1 MKNNKFSLI
10 AHESTDRSNVKNLA
24 LVVRINCQNEI
35 IKDYFLALIPVQ
47 DATGAALFEHI
58 IDFFNNYKVPYKE
71 NCIGFAS
78 DGANNMMG
86 QHNSLVSRLKEAIPN
101 IFIMKCI
108 CHSFHLSASYA
119 CEKLPQEVEQ
129 LCRDI
134 YNYFSN
140 SPKRSGELRE
150 FQEYV
155 NVSPLKMLHP
165 AATRWLSLEAVVKRL
180 LSQLNALRL
189 YFIDQSSQN
198 INQATSI
205 LHFLKAP
212 ETKLYL
218 EFLLYVL
225 PFFTKL
231 NLLMQSEKPLIHV
244 IYKEVTNIVKTLL
257 ECYIEDNVLS
267 NNNVFDID
275 YMNPHNFLPI
285 ESMYF
290 GAYINTSS
298 CSPNILRSI
307 KLKCLEF
314 YIESVKQILTRF
326 PLKNSVLAKL
336 EFIDPKIV
344 INKKIKSI
352 ADVANEF
359 PNLLIGTMQEIDN
372 EWRLTRNLNF
382 IDFDLRENDDVVT
395 FWQKVSKLKMGDGTL
410 KFAKLVAFVFNL
422 LCLPHSSAN
431 VEGCFSQI
439 NLNKTSIRNCL
450 KSNTLEGILLTKS
463 LVNHSGECYNFEI
476 HPDLIKKNN
485 SQVLYGGSAV
495 NPGSESDSDSD

>member
-1 MKNNKFSLI
+1 
-10 AHESTDRSNVKNLA
+10 
-24 LVVRINCQNEI
+24 
-35 IKDYFLALIPVQ
+35 
-47 DATGAALFEHI
+47 
-58 IDFFNNYKVPYKE
+58 
-71 NCIGFAS
+71 
-78 DGANNMMG
+78 
-86 QHNSLVSRLKEAIPN
+86 
-101 IFIMKCI
+101 MKCI

-165 AATRWLSLEAVVKRL
+165 AATRLSLEAVVKRL

-314 YIESVKQILTRF
+314 YIESVKQILTKF

-352 ADVANEF
+352 ADVANE
-359 PNLLIGTMQEIDN
+359 
-372 EWRLTRNLNF
+372 WRLTRNLNF

-395 FWQKVSKLKMGDGTL
+395 FWQK
-410 KFAKLVAFVFNL
+410 F
-422 LCLPHSSAN
+422 
-431 VEGCFSQI
+431 
-439 NLNKTSIRNCL
+439 LN
-450 KSNTLEGILLTKS
+450 
-463 LVNHSGECYNFEI
+463 
-476 HPDLIKKNN
+476 
-485 SQVLYGGSAV
+485 
-495 NPGSESDSDSD
+495 

>member
-1 MKNNKFSLI
+1 MDHLPHLLRSICSDSAIAKKIKCGPKKIKKVITNITGNSERERLIDFMKNNKFSLI
-10 AHESTDRSNVKNLA
+10 ADESTDRSNVKNLA

-78 DGANNMMG
+78 DGTNNMMG

-119 CEKLPQEVEQ
+119 SEKLPQEVEQ

-189 YFIDQSSQN
+189 YFIYQSSQN

-205 LHFLKAP
+205 LHFLQAP

-218 EFLLYVL
+218 EFLL
-225 PFFTKL
+225 
-231 NLLMQSEKPLIHV
+231 
-244 IYKEVTNIVKTLL
+244 
-257 ECYIEDNVLS
+257 
-267 NNNVFDID
+267 
-275 YMNPHNFLPI
+275 
-285 ESMYF
+285 
-290 GAYINTSS
+290 
-298 CSPNILRSI
+298 CSTI
-307 KLKCLEF
+307 F
-314 YIESVKQILTRF
+314 Y
-326 PLKNSVLAKL
+326 
-336 EFIDPKIV
+336 
-344 INKKIKSI
+344 
-352 ADVANEF
+352 
-359 PNLLIGTMQEIDN
+359 
-372 EWRLTRNLNF
+372 
-382 IDFDLRENDDVVT
+382 
-395 FWQKVSKLKMGDGTL
+395 
-410 KFAKLVAFVFNL
+410 
-422 LCLPHSSAN
+422 
-431 VEGCFSQI
+431 
-439 NLNKTSIRNCL
+439 
-450 KSNTLEGILLTKS
+450 
-463 LVNHSGECYNFEI
+463 
-476 HPDLIKKNN
+476 
-485 SQVLYGGSAV
+485 
-495 NPGSESDSDSD
+495 

>member
-10 AHESTDRSNVKNLA
+10 ADESTDRSNVKSLA

-47 DATGAALFEHI
+47 DTTGAALFEHI

-101 IFIMKCI
+101 IFIIKCI

-205 LHFLKAP
+205 LHFLQAP

-244 IYKEVTNIVKTLL
+244 IYKEITNIVKTLL
-257 ECYIEDNVLS
+257 ECYIEDDVLS

-314 YIESVKQILTRF
+314 YIESVKQILT
-326 PLKNSVLAKL
+326 
-336 EFIDPKIV
+336 
-344 INKKIKSI
+344 
-352 ADVANEF
+352 
-359 PNLLIGTMQEIDN
+359 
-372 EWRLTRNLNF
+372 NF
-382 IDFDLRENDDVVT
+382 L
-395 FWQKVSKLKMGDGTL
+395 
-410 KFAKLVAFVFNL
+410 
-422 LCLPHSSAN
+422 
-431 VEGCFSQI
+431 
-439 NLNKTSIRNCL
+439 
-450 KSNTLEGILLTKS
+450 
-463 LVNHSGECYNFEI
+463 
-476 HPDLIKKNN
+476 
-485 SQVLYGGSAV
+485 
-495 NPGSESDSDSD
+495 

>member
-10 AHESTDRSNVKNLA
+10 ADESTDRSNVKNLA

-58 IDFFNNYKVPYKE
+58 IDFFNNYKVQYKE

-165 AATRWLSLEAVVKRL
+165 AATRWLSLEAVINRL
-180 LSQLNALRL
+180 K
-189 YFIDQSSQN
+189 I
-198 INQATSI
+198 
-205 LHFLKAP
+205 FLQAP

-225 PFFTKL
+225 PFFIKL

-336 EFIDPKIV
+336 DFIDPKIV

-352 ADVANEF
+352 ADEANEF
-359 PNLLIGTMQEIDN
+359 PNLLIGIMQEIDN

-382 IDFDLRENDDVVT
+382 IDFDLRENDDG
-395 FWQKVSKLKMGDGTL
+395 K
-410 KFAKLVAFVFNL
+410 KF
-422 LCLPHSSAN
+422 
-431 VEGCFSQI
+431 
-439 NLNKTSIRNCL
+439 LN
-450 KSNTLEGILLTKS
+450 
-463 LVNHSGECYNFEI
+463 
-476 HPDLIKKNN
+476 
-485 SQVLYGGSAV
+485 
-495 NPGSESDSDSD
+495 